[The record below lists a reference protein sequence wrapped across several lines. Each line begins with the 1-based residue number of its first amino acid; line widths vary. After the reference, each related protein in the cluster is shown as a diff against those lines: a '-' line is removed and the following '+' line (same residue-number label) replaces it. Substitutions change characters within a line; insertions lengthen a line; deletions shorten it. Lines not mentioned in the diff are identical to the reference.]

1 MMDYPLTVQTIYQR
15 ARTLFPDKPLV
26 TRQAAGGGP
35 GVRRDRAS
43 HGIFVCF

>member
-26 TRQAAGGGP
+26 TRTP
-35 GVRRDRAS
+35 DGVLRTTY
-43 HGIFVCF
+43 G